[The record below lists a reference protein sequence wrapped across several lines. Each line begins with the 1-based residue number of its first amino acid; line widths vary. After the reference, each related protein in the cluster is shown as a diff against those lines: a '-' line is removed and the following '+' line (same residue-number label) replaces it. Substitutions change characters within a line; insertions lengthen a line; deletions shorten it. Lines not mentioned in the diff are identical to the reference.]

1 MKEIPKKNTHN
12 NWNQLKNYLKS
23 TLDSIPSKL
32 SSKRNNLPWMT
43 SETKK
48 MCRKKRR
55 YYNRAKA
62 GSTKH
67 RDMYTQLQNATRDAL
82 RRDHW
87 NYINGILQEGQE
99 TGDNKFF

>member
-1 MKEIPKKNTHN
+1 
-12 NWNQLKNYLKS
+12 
-23 TLDSIPSKL
+23 
-32 SSKRNNLPWMT
+32 MT

-82 RRDHW
+82 RKDHW
-87 NYINGILQEGQE
+87 NYINGILQQGQQS
-99 TGDNKFF
+99 GDNKRFWRYCRAQRQDTTGIAPLRSGGKLMADSTGKAEALGQ